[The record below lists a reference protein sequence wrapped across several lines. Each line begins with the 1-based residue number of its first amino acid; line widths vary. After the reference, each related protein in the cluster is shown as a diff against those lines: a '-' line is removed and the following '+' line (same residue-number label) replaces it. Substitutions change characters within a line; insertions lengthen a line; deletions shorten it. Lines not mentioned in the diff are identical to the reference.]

1 MRQRLGLELIHLT
14 ILSSLGIQDNGHWPV
29 IDQRD
34 LHICSK
40 FTRLDGDYLS
50 QLLIELVI
58 ELGGQIRLGSPC
70 KRWPIALLGIRIE
83 GKLGDGQDLTAH
95 ILDLIPR
102 IGPEV
107 GTILVV
113 DDACPE
119 GSGELVRQ
127 QCRDPRVRVL
137 FHDANRGVGGAVMT
151 GYREAIR
158 SGADVI
164 VKLDGDG
171 QMDPALL
178 PGFIAP
184 ILAGE
189 ADYTKGN
196 RFYDLRYI
204 SRMPAMRLAG
214 NAALSF
220 MAKFSTGYWD
230 IFDPTNGYTAISG
243 RAAAM
248 LPLDRISERY
258 FFESDMLFRLGT
270 FRAVVRDVPMDA
282 HYGDEVSNLKIGK
295 VLPEFFSKHIRNFA
309 KRIFY
314 GYFLR
319 DVSVASLELLCGT
332 ALLLF
337 GIVYGGWHWWQS
349 ISSGQTAATG
359 VIMLA
364 AMPVL
369 IGLQLLLA
377 FLAYDIAS
385 VPRNALGRSL
395 AR

>member
-1 MRQRLGLELIHLT
+1 MNP
-14 ILSSLGIQDNGHWPV
+14 SSPAVTGSHIDAFDMGAQPPV
-29 IDQRD
+29 IAVVIPCYKVAA
-34 LHICSK
+34 HVV
-40 FTRLDGDYLS
+40 
-50 QLLIELVI
+50 ELV
-58 ELGGQIRLGSPC
+58 G
-70 KRWPIALLGIRIE
+70 
-83 GKLGDGQDLTAH
+83 
-95 ILDLIPR
+95 R

-107 GTILVV
+107 GLVVAV
-113 DDACPE
+113 DDACPQ
-119 GSGELVRQ
+119 GSGKLLQ
-127 QCRDPRVRVL
+127 AQCADPRLQVV
-137 FHDANRGVGGAVMT
+137 FHETNRGVGGAVMT
-151 GYREAIR
+151 GYRHAIAQ
-158 SGADVI
+158 GADVI

-178 PGFIAP
+178 PSFVAP
-184 ILAGE
+184 VLAGE

-204 SRMPAMRLAG
+204 SRMPMMRLAG
-214 NAALSF
+214 NAVLSF

-230 IFDPTNGYTAISG
+230 IFDPTNGYTAISR

-248 LPLDRISERY
+248 LPQDRISERY

-282 HYGDEVSNLKIGK
+282 EYGDEVSNLRIGS
-295 VLPEFFSKHIRNFA
+295 VLPEFLLKHTGNFL

-314 GYFLR
+314 NYFLR
-319 DVSVASLELLCGT
+319 DVSVASLELLCGLG
-332 ALLLF
+332 LLVF
-337 GIVYGGWHWWQS
+337 GVVYGGWHWWQS
-349 ISSGQTAATG
+349 LASGQTAATG

-385 VPRNALGRSL
+385 VPRHALGRL
-395 AR
+395 RR

>member
-1 MRQRLGLELIHLT
+1 MAARHPSIAV
-14 ILSSLGIQDNGHWPV
+14 V
-29 IDQRD
+29 IPCYRVAAHVVD
-34 LHICSK
+34 LV
-40 FTRLDGDYLS
+40 
-50 QLLIELVI
+50 E
-58 ELGGQIRLGSPC
+58 
-70 KRWPIALLGIRIE
+70 
-83 GKLGDGQDLTAH
+83 
-95 ILDLIPR
+95 R

-107 GTILVV
+107 GLIIAV
-113 DDACPE
+113 DDACPD
-119 GSGELVRQ
+119 GSGRILGER
-127 QCRDPRVRVL
+127 CTDPRLQVV
-137 FHDANRGVGGAVMT
+137 FHEGNRGVGGAVMT
-151 GYREAIR
+151 GYRHAIAQ
-158 SGADVI
+158 GADVI

-178 PGFIAP
+178 PRFVAP
-184 ILAGE
+184 VLAGE

-204 SRMPAMRLAG
+204 SRMPGMRLAG

-220 MAKFSTGYWD
+220 LNKFSTGYWD
-230 IFDPTNGYTAISG
+230 IFDPTNGYTAIAG
-243 RAAAM
+243 RVAAM
-248 LPLDRISERY
+248 LPFDRISERY

-282 HYGDEVSNLKIGK
+282 RYGDEVSNLRIGK
-295 VLPEFFSKHIRNFA
+295 VLPEFFGKHVRNFF

-319 DVSVASLELLCGT
+319 DVSVASLELVCGI

-337 GIVYGGWHWWQS
+337 GTVYGGWHWWES
-349 ISSGQTAATG
+349 LSTGRTAATG

-385 VPRNALGRSL
+385 VPRSAIGRSL
-395 AR
+395 RH